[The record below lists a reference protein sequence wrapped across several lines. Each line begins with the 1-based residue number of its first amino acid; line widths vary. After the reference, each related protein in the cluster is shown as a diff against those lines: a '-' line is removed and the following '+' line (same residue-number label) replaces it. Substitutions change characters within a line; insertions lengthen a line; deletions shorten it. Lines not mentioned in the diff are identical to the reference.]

1 MYSKSN
7 LCRSRF
13 VLFSIAVLLILSP
26 FLAKSDDGT
35 FTKVVYSSGK
45 NSLVEK
51 YDVFSEDNRKYTLK
65 LGESTGYKSLILVKS
80 QNSSYINVYSSS
92 MKKGDGRYSK
102 PRSGKIELK
111 FDNDDKIYDLGGTSY
126 YLRYTTTS
134 IDKDRSSELIEKL
147 ASKNYMYVKVNVV
160 GQDYMFKVGLQ
171 GSGKML
177 RSGTFM

>member
-1 MYSKSN
+1 
-7 LCRSRF
+7 
-13 VLFSIAVLLILSP
+13 
-26 FLAKSDDGT
+26 
-35 FTKVVYSSGK
+35 
-45 NSLVEK
+45 
-51 YDVFSEDNRKYTLK
+51 
-65 LGESTGYKSLILVKS
+65 
-80 QNSSYINVYSSS
+80 